1 MFENRECFWGS
12 DKWLQWSCNSWV
24 QNSEYEE
31 KKAQQN
37 CHPEIEDSKL
47 LRDLVSSIPWKSAQ
61 EGLGVHENQSQFR
74 SDLLKAQ
81 EQTISLTLKWAGQMT
96 TLAEQETLPGTRAR
110 RKSIISGSK
119 VWFHKA
125 STEIQFATVV
135 RKQEKL
141 TLASVVSDNKR
152 RTKNN
157 MLLEVDTY
165 LTSNHEEKL
174 KAFNAFLDSS
184 LIITTTLGLLNLQSL
199 RIMVW
204 EQWLVM
210 CGHWN
215 CMATAVSTQC
225 S

>member
-1 MFENRECFWGS
+1 
-12 DKWLQWSCNSWV
+12 
-24 QNSEYEE
+24 
-31 KKAQQN
+31 
-37 CHPEIEDSKL
+37 
-47 LRDLVSSIPWKSAQ
+47 
-61 EGLGVHENQSQFR
+61 
-74 SDLLKAQ
+74 
-81 EQTISLTLKWAGQMT
+81 MT
-96 TLAEQETLPGTRAR
+96 TLAEQETLPGSRAR

-204 EQWLVM
+204 EQ
-210 CGHWN
+210 
-215 CMATAVSTQC
+215 
-225 S
+225 